1 MALATDISYYS
12 SCVAQLLM
20 IISYCK
26 PISSSRKGGR
36 QKDLLRETSNGESR
50 NLGEVARDLRDVKA
64 VLETIE
70 AKTLSGVALVL
81 SEAVEHLSRT
91 AKDLTDTQPTEWMTA
106 EQAATYL
113 GCDSVGAFEKIVA
126 REEVPKYYLSAR
138 APRYNR
144 AELDAWLMSR
154 QGAPRR

>member
-1 MALATDISYYS
+1 MVLSMDISYYL
-12 SCVAQLLM
+12 SCAIRLLLVL
-20 IISYCK
+20 SHYK
-26 PISSSRKGGR
+26 SVDPPEREGTKT
-36 QKDLLRETSNGESR
+36 DLLRETTNGESG

-70 AKTLSGVALVL
+70 AKTLSGVALIL
-81 SEAVEHLSRT
+81 SEAVECLSLT
-91 AKDLTDTQPTEWMTA
+91 AKDLTDTQPAEWMTA
-106 EQAATYL
+106 EEAATYL

-126 REEVPKYYLSAR
+126 REEVPRYYLSAR